1 MITTSNNSS
10 HILKKDVSDIFEQI
24 KKKAE
29 DISTSE
35 GSFHLFQNLSNPT
48 NLTNPQIV
56 SFRRIPRIDKGNQDD
71 SKNKTKNKSRN
82 EIPKLKRVKSEMSEL
97 HDEFLISEQVKKLLL
112 KKEPKIIFDKC
123 RKMNRDIP
131 IKNKNLEK
139 DKYETIEPIKNEG
152 DIWTRLKNI
161 NYIPKD
167 EKEIRVN
174 KRKNVSAREYLSNT
188 KDIQMMKYINKNK
201 VQRLI
206 MLQNI
211 KNKELSSINHTLLSL
226 ENSKDFII
234 TNYREKYA
242 SYISFLK
249 KQKDQEEK
257 NNFDLYLT
265 KEKLKKEIS
274 HLQFKCNKLKK
285 EKMFLINISL
295 LFIQIKEKMRK
306 VPEKAFLFF
315 DKDSHFIKGQKRIM
329 KKPKTVLTKSTK
341 IEDINRIMK
350 YKGKIIYNDIFEF
363 EYDYKQIEDVICNK
377 FKQSQKLKLEI
388 EELKEEYNKIKEY
401 VESDPYAEDKN
412 QCNIILNKLK
422 AKNEELKQEI
432 IALKIK
438 FSDERHNIL
447 TKKKHILKHSLSS
460 LSLKSN
466 NHLGT
471 YDNNNSNNNKNN
483 GNIYFNN
490 TNKYSDT
497 YSTIYGFKNIYTLSN
512 FNFNKMR
519 DVSDLYMSCFTLYKT
534 SKDNLFDEIEINFDV
549 EKNMKSPTINEDL
562 VIIKM
567 LEYID
572 QVATLLIIQRSNYLS
587 KDNLRK
593 KYEKIRN
600 ILETDKRRMKIINN
614 FKEEEKKQMLKIKEL
629 ELKNNKV
636 HYIPKKKIESKYY
649 FRAQK
654 EHSIK
659 LKELAELRR
668 PSTFED
674 FMYDILV

>member
-35 GSFHLFQNLSNPT
+35 GSIHLFQNLSNPT
-48 NLTNPQIV
+48 NLTNPQII
-56 SFRRIPRIDKGNQDD
+56 SFKRIPKIDKETQDA
-71 SKNKTKNKSRN
+71 SKNKTKKKSRN
-82 EIPKLKRVKSEMSEL
+82 VIPKLKRVKSEMSEL
-97 HDEFLISEQVKKLLL
+97 HDEFLISEQIKKLLS
-112 KKEPKIIFDKC
+112 KKEPKILFDKY
-123 RKMNRDIP
+123 KKIKRDIS
-131 IKNKNLEK
+131 IKNKSLEK
-139 DKYETIEPIKNEG
+139 DKYKTIEPIKNEG
-152 DIWTRLKNI
+152 NIWTRLKKI
-161 NYIPKD
+161 NYISKD

-174 KRKNVSAREYLSNT
+174 KRKYVSTREYLSDT
-188 KDIQMMKYINKNK
+188 KEIQYMKFINKNK

-226 ENSKDFII
+226 ENSKDFIN
-234 TNYREKYA
+234 TNYNEKYA

-249 KQKDQEEK
+249 RQKDQLEK

-265 KEKLKKEIS
+265 KEKLRQEIS
-274 HLQFKCNKLKK
+274 HLQFKCNKIKK
-285 EKMFLINISL
+285 KKMFLKNITL

-306 VPEKAFLFF
+306 IPEKAFLYF
-315 DKDSHFIKGQKRIM
+315 DKDSDFIKEQTSI
-329 KKPKTVLTKSTK
+329 LTKSNK

-377 FKQSQKLKLEI
+377 FKQSQKLKIDI

-401 VESDPYAEDKN
+401 IECDPYAEDKN
-412 QCNIILNKLK
+412 ECNKILNKLK

-432 IALKIK
+432 IALRIK

-471 YDNNNSNNNKNN
+471 NDNNNNNNNKDN

-490 TNKYSDT
+490 TNKYYDS

-519 DVSDLYMSCFTLYKT
+519 DVSNLYMSCFKLYKT

-593 KYEKIRN
+593 KYEKLRN

-614 FKEEEKKQMLKIKEL
+614 FKQEEKKQILKIKEL
-629 ELKNNKV
+629 ELKHNKV
-636 HYIPKKKIESKYY
+636 HYIPKRKIENKYY

-659 LKELAELRR
+659 LKELSELRR
-668 PSTFED
+668 PPTFED